1 MITDLGKK
9 TRFFS
14 EGLALSINS
23 KKEMFWAKM
32 TLQYILPLSFLC
44 DSLEEYIFITSMESS
59 MESKAEIKNLEEI
72 SGTALSN
79 LSSSK

>member
-14 EGLALSINS
+14 EGMALSINS

-44 DSLEEYIFITSMESS
+44 DSLEEYLFITS